1 MSMSLYEIDSQ
12 LESIMTRLFESA
24 DENGEIDQSILEELN
39 QMQQA
44 RDQKLENIGAYIK
57 NLQAESDAID
67 NEIDCL
73 KYRLTRKNKRIEWL
87 KSYVASDLLSHG
99 QTKFEAPRV
108 VFSFRKSS
116 AVKIIDE
123 SKIPKKYFKKTVKY
137 DVDRAGIKELLN
149 LGHRVRGAELEHKQ
163 NLQIK

>member
-57 NLQAESDAID
+57 NLQAEADAID

-73 KYRLTRKNKRIEWL
+73 KYRLTRKQKRIEWL
-87 KSYVASDLLSHG
+87 KSYVASDLLAHG
-99 QTKFEAPRV
+99 QTKFDAPRV

-116 AVKIIDE
+116 AVKILDE
-123 SKIPKKYFKKTVKY
+123 SKIPRKYFKKTVEYK
-137 DVDRAGIKELLN
+137 VDKTEIKELLN
-149 LGHRVRGAELEHKQ
+149 LGHRVRGAELEQRQ
-163 NLQIK
+163 NLQVK